1 MLIANKKKQGL
12 VIILSFGLVI
22 LTAMICLGIGRYSI
36 PLSEVVEVI
45 FSWFFGSGETGT
57 SGTVIF
63 KVRLPRVLLAIAAG
77 AGLACSGAAFQGLFS
92 NPLATPDTLGV
103 ASGASFGAVLAM
115 MLGGNLIVI
124 QLFALASGL
133 VACGITYWI
142 SRVKSQRS
150 VIMIVLSGMVVSAL
164 FQAFV
169 SLLKYLAD
177 PEDQLPS
184 ITYWLLGSMSSVTYT
199 NLMFGLP
206 CIVLG
211 ATIIFVLRWRLN
223 ILSLTE
229 DEARSMGVN
238 IRVLRLLVI
247 VASSLITASVV
258 SMCGLVGWVGLLVP
272 HIARMLMGSNN
283 NSVIPLSLSLG
294 AIFMLI
300 IDTAAR
306 SATAAE
312 IPISILTAIIGA
324 PFFIGLLRK
333 TGGVWS

>member
-1 MLIANKKKQGL
+1 MLISNKRTQGL
-12 VIILSFGLVI
+12 VIALSYGLVVFVS
-22 LTAMICLGIGRYSI
+22 LICLGFGRYWV
-36 PLSEVVEVI
+36 PLAEVVDVLFSAI
-45 FSWFFGSGETGT
+45 FGGT
-57 SGTVIF
+57 EGGTAATVIL
-63 KVRLPRVLLAIAAG
+63 KVRLPRILLAVAAG
-77 AGLACSGAAFQGLFS
+77 AGLACSGAAFQALFS

-115 MLGGNLIVI
+115 MMGGNLVVI

-133 VACGITYWI
+133 LACGVTYWI

-150 VIMIVLSGMVVSAL
+150 VVMIVLSGMVVSAL

-177 PEDQLPS
+177 PEDELPS

-199 NLMFGLP
+199 NLLFGLP

-211 ATIIFVLRWRLN
+211 AAMIFVLRWRLN

-238 IRVLRLLVI
+238 IRLLRLLVI

-283 NSVIPLSLSLG
+283 NTVIPLSLSLG
-294 AIFMLI
+294 AVFMLI

-333 TGGVWS
+333 TGGVWT

>member
-1 MLIANKKKQGL
+1 MLISNKKTQGL
-12 VIILSFGLVI
+12 VIGLSFGLVV
-22 LTAMICLGIGRYSI
+22 LTALICLGFGRYSI

-45 FSWFFGSGETGT
+45 FSSLFGGGEAGT
-57 SGTVIF
+57 ATTVIF
-63 KVRLPRVLLAIAAG
+63 KVRLPRILLAIAAG

-150 VIMIVLSGMVVSAL
+150 VVMIVLSGMVVSAL

-177 PEDQLPS
+177 PEDELPS

-199 NLMFGLP
+199 NLLFGLP

-211 ATIIFVLRWRLN
+211 AVIIFVLRWRLN

-238 IRVLRLLVI
+238 IKLLRLLVI

-283 NSVIPLSLSLG
+283 NTVIPLSLSLG
-294 AIFMLI
+294 AVFMLI

>member
-1 MLIANKKKQGL
+1 MLISNKKTQGL
-12 VIILSFGLVI
+12 VIGLSFGLVI
-22 LTAMICLGIGRYSI
+22 LTALICLGFGRYSI

-45 FSWFFGSGETGT
+45 FSSLFGGGEAGT
-57 SGTVIF
+57 ATTVIF
-63 KVRLPRVLLAIAAG
+63 KVRLPRILLAIAAG

-150 VIMIVLSGMVVSAL
+150 VVMIVLSGMVVSAL

-177 PEDQLPS
+177 PEDELPS

-199 NLMFGLP
+199 NLLFGLP

-211 ATIIFVLRWRLN
+211 AAIIFVLRWRLN

-238 IRVLRLLVI
+238 IKLLRLLVI

-283 NSVIPLSLSLG
+283 NTVIPLSLSLG
-294 AIFMLI
+294 AVFMLI

-333 TGGVWS
+333 TGGVWT

>member
-1 MLIANKKKQGL
+1 MLISNKKTQGL
-12 VIILSFGLVI
+12 VIALSYGLVI
-22 LTAMICLGIGRYSI
+22 LVSLICLGFGRYSV
-36 PLSEVVEVI
+36 PLPEVVEVLLSAI
-45 FSWFFGSGETGT
+45 FGGNEGGT
-57 SGTVIF
+57 AATVIF
-63 KVRLPRVLLAIAAG
+63 KVRLPRILLAIAAG

-133 VACGITYWI
+133 VACAITYWI

-150 VIMIVLSGMVVSAL
+150 VVMIVLSGMVVSAL

-177 PEDQLPS
+177 PEDELPS

-199 NLMFGLP
+199 NLLFGLP

-211 ATIIFVLRWRLN
+211 AAMIFVLRWRLN

-238 IRVLRLLVI
+238 IKLLRLLVI

-283 NSVIPLSLSLG
+283 NTVIPLSLSLG
-294 AIFMLI
+294 AVFMLI

-333 TGGVWS
+333 TGGVWT

>member
-1 MLIANKKKQGL
+1 MLISNKKTQGL
-12 VIILSFGLVI
+12 VIALSFGLVI
-22 LTAMICLGIGRYSI
+22 LTALICLGFGRYSI

-45 FSWFFGSGETGT
+45 FSSLFGGGEAGT
-57 SGTVIF
+57 ATTVIF
-63 KVRLPRVLLAIAAG
+63 KVRLPRILLAIAAG

-150 VIMIVLSGMVVSAL
+150 VVMIVLSGMVVSAL

-177 PEDQLPS
+177 PEDELPS

-199 NLMFGLP
+199 NLLFGLP

-211 ATIIFVLRWRLN
+211 AAIIFVLRWRLN

-238 IRVLRLLVI
+238 IKLLRLLVI

-283 NSVIPLSLSLG
+283 NTVIPLSLSLG
-294 AIFMLI
+294 AVFMLI

>member
-1 MLIANKKKQGL
+1 MLISNKKTQGL
-12 VIILSFGLVI
+12 VIGLSFGLVV
-22 LTAMICLGIGRYSI
+22 LTALICLGFGRYSI

-45 FSWFFGSGETGT
+45 FSSLFGGGEAGT
-57 SGTVIF
+57 ATTVIF
-63 KVRLPRVLLAIAAG
+63 KVRLPRILLAIAAG

-142 SRVKSQRS
+142 SRVKSRRS
-150 VIMIVLSGMVVSAL
+150 VVMIVLSGMVVSAL

-177 PEDQLPS
+177 PEDELPS

-199 NLMFGLP
+199 NLLFGLP

-211 ATIIFVLRWRLN
+211 AVIIFVLRWRLN

-238 IRVLRLLVI
+238 IKLLRLLVI

-283 NSVIPLSLSLG
+283 NTVIPLSLSLG
-294 AIFMLI
+294 AVFMLI

>member
-1 MLIANKKKQGL
+1 MLISNKKTQGL
-12 VIILSFGLVI
+12 VIGLSFGLVI
-22 LTAMICLGIGRYSI
+22 LTALICLGFGRYSI

-45 FSWFFGSGETGT
+45 FSSLFGGGEAGT
-57 SGTVIF
+57 AATVIF
-63 KVRLPRVLLAIAAG
+63 KVRLPRILLAIAAG

-150 VIMIVLSGMVVSAL
+150 VVMIVLSGMVVSAL

-177 PEDQLPS
+177 PEDELPS

-199 NLMFGLP
+199 NLLFGLP

-211 ATIIFVLRWRLN
+211 AAMIFVLRWRLN

-238 IRVLRLLVI
+238 IKLLRLLVI

-283 NSVIPLSLSLG
+283 NTVIPLSLSLG
-294 AIFMLI
+294 AVFMLI

-333 TGGVWS
+333 TGGVWT

>member
-1 MLIANKKKQGL
+1 MLISNKKTQGL
-12 VIILSFGLVI
+12 VIALSYGLVI
-22 LTAMICLGIGRYSI
+22 LTALICLGFGRYSI

-45 FSWFFGSGETGT
+45 FSSLFGGGEAGT
-57 SGTVIF
+57 ATTVIF
-63 KVRLPRVLLAIAAG
+63 KVRLPRILLAIAAG

-150 VIMIVLSGMVVSAL
+150 VVMIVLSGMVVSAL

-177 PEDQLPS
+177 PEDELPS

-199 NLMFGLP
+199 NLLFGLP

-211 ATIIFVLRWRLN
+211 AAIIFVLRWRLN

-238 IRVLRLLVI
+238 IKLLRLLVI

-283 NSVIPLSLSLG
+283 NTVIPLSLSLG
-294 AIFMLI
+294 AVFMLI

>member
-1 MLIANKKKQGL
+1 MLISNKKTQGL
-12 VIILSFGLVI
+12 VIALSYGLVV
-22 LTAMICLGIGRYSI
+22 LVALICLGFGRYAV
-36 PLSEVVEVI
+36 PLGEVVDMI
-45 FSWFFGSGETGT
+45 FSALLGGNEGGT
-57 SGTVIF
+57 ASTVIF
-63 KVRLPRVLLAIAAG
+63 KVRLPRILLAIAAG
-77 AGLACSGAAFQGLFS
+77 AGLACSGAAFQSLFS

-124 QLFALASGL
+124 QLFALVSGL
-133 VACGITYWI
+133 LACAITYWI

-177 PEDQLPS
+177 PEDELPS

-199 NLMFGLP
+199 NLLFGLP

-211 ATIIFVLRWRLN
+211 AAMIFVLRWRLN

-238 IRVLRLLVI
+238 IKLLRLLVI

-283 NSVIPLSLSLG
+283 NTVIPLSLSLG
-294 AIFMLI
+294 AVFMLI

-333 TGGVWS
+333 TGGVWT

>member
-1 MLIANKKKQGL
+1 MLISNKKTQGL
-12 VIILSFGLVI
+12 VIALSYGLVV
-22 LTAMICLGIGRYSI
+22 LVALICLGFGRYAV
-36 PLSEVVEVI
+36 PLGEVVDMI
-45 FSWFFGSGETGT
+45 FSALLGDNEGGT
-57 SGTVIF
+57 ASTVIF
-63 KVRLPRVLLAIAAG
+63 KVRLPRILLAIAAG

-150 VIMIVLSGMVVSAL
+150 VVMIVLSGMVVSAL

-177 PEDQLPS
+177 PEDELPS

-199 NLMFGLP
+199 NLLFGLP

-211 ATIIFVLRWRLN
+211 AAIIFVLRWRLN

-238 IRVLRLLVI
+238 IKLLRLLVI

-283 NSVIPLSLSLG
+283 NTVIPLSLSLG
-294 AIFMLI
+294 AVFMLI

>member
-1 MLIANKKKQGL
+1 MLISNKKTQGL
-12 VIILSFGLVI
+12 VIGLSFGLVV
-22 LTAMICLGIGRYSI
+22 LTALICLGFGRYSI

-45 FSWFFGSGETGT
+45 FSSLFGGGEAGT
-57 SGTVIF
+57 ATTVIF
-63 KVRLPRVLLAIAAG
+63 KVRLPRILLAIAAG

-115 MLGGNLIVI
+115 MLEGNLIVI

-150 VIMIVLSGMVVSAL
+150 VVMIVLSGMVVSAL

-177 PEDQLPS
+177 PEDELPS

-199 NLMFGLP
+199 NLLFGLP

-211 ATIIFVLRWRLN
+211 AVIIFVLRWRLN

-238 IRVLRLLVI
+238 IKLLRLLVI

-283 NSVIPLSLSLG
+283 NTVIPLSLSLG
-294 AIFMLI
+294 AVFMLI

>member
-1 MLIANKKKQGL
+1 MLISNKKTQGL
-12 VIILSFGLVI
+12 VIGLSFGLVI
-22 LTAMICLGIGRYSI
+22 LTALICLGFGRYSI

-45 FSWFFGSGETGT
+45 FSSLFGGGEAGT
-57 SGTVIF
+57 ATTVIF
-63 KVRLPRVLLAIAAG
+63 KVRLPRILLAIAAG

-150 VIMIVLSGMVVSAL
+150 VVMIVLSGMVVSAL

-177 PEDQLPS
+177 PEDELPS

-199 NLMFGLP
+199 NLLFGLP

-211 ATIIFVLRWRLN
+211 AAIIFVLRWRLN

-238 IRVLRLLVI
+238 IKLLRLLVI

-283 NSVIPLSLSLG
+283 NTVIPLSLSLG
-294 AIFMLI
+294 AVFMLI

>member
-1 MLIANKKKQGL
+1 MLISNKKKQGL

-45 FSWFFGSGETGT
+45 FSWLFGSGETGT

>member
-1 MLIANKKKQGL
+1 MLISNKKTQGL
-12 VIILSFGLVI
+12 VIGLSFGLVV
-22 LTAMICLGIGRYSI
+22 LTALICLGFGRYSI

-45 FSWFFGSGETGT
+45 FSSLFGGGEAGT
-57 SGTVIF
+57 ATTVIF
-63 KVRLPRVLLAIAAG
+63 KVRLPRILLAIAAG

-150 VIMIVLSGMVVSAL
+150 VVMIVLSGMVVSAL

-177 PEDQLPS
+177 PEDELPS

-199 NLMFGLP
+199 NLLFGLP

-211 ATIIFVLRWRLN
+211 AAIIFVLRWRLN

-238 IRVLRLLVI
+238 IKLLRLLVI

-283 NSVIPLSLSLG
+283 NTVIPLSLSLG
-294 AIFMLI
+294 AVFMLI